1 VTQMEFLSGAG
12 QEPESSVRIEAQ
24 TGKSSRA
31 FRTISEVADSLGLP
45 QHVLRF
51 WETRFPQIKPT
62 KLRGGRRY
70 YRPEDIALITTIKD
84 LLYRQGYTIE
94 GARKAIG
101 KELPSPTAKSDLPS
115 SLSEKQLDQLT
126 VVRQELITLR
136 DMLKRQLY

>member
-1 VTQMEFLSGAG
+1 MEFLSGAG
-12 QEPESSVRIEAQ
+12 QEPESVGRIEAQ

-101 KELPSPTAKSDLPS
+101 KDLPSASCAPATS

-136 DMLKRQLY
+136 DMLKKQLY